1 MDNNDV
7 SMIGMPVKDM
17 YGAPMGKVL
26 GTSTDIDGSI
36 QNVGINCGSEVL
48 RQIPHE
54 QLVVKSEV
62 VIFIPKWRLDSQ
74 RLLKEKEL
82 TVRRLTALMEIV
94 SDNDTMKSDAELIH
108 EKNRTKLMTLQ
119 NTEEEINSELEQR
132 VIEINSQ
139 MKAVKVLLFDAKVQ
153 CKSNEISQETF
164 EHVQTETDEMLQ
176 HMNYEKD
183 EIAKVKS
190 RLTNLSIEDVLT
202 TGPAFHPIQ
211 DSAVTYLETPKEN
224 EPLESRL
231 PEPPENSSPPS
242 EEVHNLPMII
252 TQSAEPNNEQKPQQE
267 THQEKFSES
276 DWLKRMNQE

>member
-1 MDNNDV
+1 MSSNDV

-36 QNVGINCGSEVL
+36 QTVGINCGSEGL
-48 RQIPHE
+48 RQISYE

-94 SDNDTMKSDAELIH
+94 SDNDTMKEDAELIH

-119 NTEEEINSELEQR
+119 NTETEINSELEER
-132 VIEINSQ
+132 VVEINSQ

-164 EHVQTETDEMLQ
+164 EQVQQETDEMLQ

-183 EIAKVKS
+183 EIGKVKS

-202 TGPAFHPIQ
+202 TGPALHPIQ
-211 DSAVTYLETPKEN
+211 DSAVTYLTNPVGG
-224 EPLESRL
+224 EPIESRL
-231 PEPPENSSPPS
+231 PEPPGTESSSS
-242 EEVHNLPMII
+242 EQVHNPPMII
-252 TQSAEPNNEQKPQQE
+252 TETESPVHEEQVSEK
-267 THQEKFSES
+267 KFSES
-276 DWLKRMNQE
+276 DWLKRMNQD